1 MLTFGAVELMIVA
14 VVALIFIPADKMP
27 EFMRSLGKGLARLR
41 GYQRDFTRMLNQSDH
56 MADQL
61 KGEARQL
68 SEKALACDKPDGMP
82 DDKPQSQEIP
92 KESSPG
98 PRPLS

>member
-14 VVALIFIPADKMP
+14 VVALIFIPAEKMP

-61 KGEARQL
+61 KGEAKQL
-68 SEKALACDKPDGMP
+68 SERALADGQLEG
-82 DDKPQSQEIP
+82 KLQIQESQ
-92 KESSPG
+92 KESPPG
-98 PRPLS
+98 PKPPS